1 MRDKKNDRLNFLF
14 HGTKVFNFLWY
25 IELYHRHD
33 ENISDNLNHCSD
45 RSATYK
51 LHHS

>member
-25 IELYHRHD
+25 IELNHSLLWHD

-45 RSATYK
+45 RSAT
-51 LHHS
+51 